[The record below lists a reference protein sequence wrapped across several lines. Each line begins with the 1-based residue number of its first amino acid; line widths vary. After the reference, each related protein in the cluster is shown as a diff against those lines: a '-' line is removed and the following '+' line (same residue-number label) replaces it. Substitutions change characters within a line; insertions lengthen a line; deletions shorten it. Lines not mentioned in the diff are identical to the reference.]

1 MSPLRL
7 TMNQRRGTPGKVLY
21 LFCLLFAGVT
31 VFTLW
36 LRQHRAEI
44 EWHQYPTA
52 IGDTRFY
59 DADRPLGKDDETEPN
74 LKFEGAPEGLYRL
87 GRKAEKVD
95 DERMLSAGEEAGGR
109 FTVYRRWISAKEWK
123 EAGQPPATEADRF
136 YLKTADDK
144 YLPFGRKKS

>member
-1 MSPLRL
+1 
-7 TMNQRRGTPGKVLY
+7 MNHRRGTPGKVLY

-36 LRQHRAEI
+36 LRRHRPEI

-59 DADRPLGKDDETEPN
+59 ETERPLGADDEKEPN
-74 LKFEGAPEGLYRL
+74 LKFQDAPEGLYRL
-87 GRKAEKVD
+87 GRKAERVE
-95 DERMLSAGEEAGGR
+95 DERMLIAGEEAGGR
-109 FTVYRRWISAKEWK
+109 HTVYRRWINAREWK
-123 EAGQPPATEADRF
+123 EPHLPPATEADRF

-144 YLPFGRKKS
+144 YMPFARKSLTPKQG